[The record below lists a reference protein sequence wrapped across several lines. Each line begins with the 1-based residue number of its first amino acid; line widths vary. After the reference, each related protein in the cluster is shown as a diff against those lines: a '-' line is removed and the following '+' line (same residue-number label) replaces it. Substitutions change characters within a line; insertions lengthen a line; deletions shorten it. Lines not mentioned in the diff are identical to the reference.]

1 MLAGYLP
8 FDDDP
13 ANPEG
18 DNINLLYKYIVS
30 TPLTFPEYVTPHA
43 RDLLK
48 RILVPDPRKRA
59 DLFEVARHSWLADY
73 SHVVGFITSTSPTA
87 NDAQQA
93 SVYSNSKPCLSDY
106 VNVSNIVTED
116 TFEQQPPLA
125 RSASVREPGKPH
137 TAPTPA
143 HGGLTAKREQ
153 INSPP
158 SEKPKTTRDNKRRTV
173 QVEYVA
179 PQSQTVRG
187 ETSPPSGSAA
197 AGSSHP
203 RVRKEE
209 PTEVPPTDGYS
220 SSIGTTQGRSA
231 VPVAVA
237 RPKQEAQRSVSDY
250 TAFGTAPTSSG
261 ARPSTGGAL
270 GAGTRLPSRGNSYGQ
285 PSAATVAQTNV
296 EGRFSQP
303 KGKQYTISAPYAHPD
318 MAGDMNE
325 TMGQP
330 STQRGHSI
338 QLGPSGAHGK
348 GSHRRS
354 NTVTETIGRMTS
366 MFSGRQPSY
375 SQDPK
380 ESMTSQNS
388 YANYP
393 EEKRQKNYPPTSMA
407 GPMSNDAIAAPR
419 KSTESSRRSF
429 GFARRNTSTSGET
442 TGKPSRRF
450 SLLPSSLSK
459 TFSSQ
464 RDSLPA
470 RSTYSERR
478 DSSARP
484 RASSKGGMA
493 FGRGESRSPSQSTT
507 GTGSLRPGF
516 YDGQHDSSSRIRNT
530 HAVAGPSS
538 APPGQTQFDYPTAAP
553 IGDEKFPNPRDPH
566 PSMQGRP
573 VRHQTDDSEFEDAQ
587 QYNHNPPYPQGMG
600 GEDDHQQQRK
610 GVLQKSRKF
619 QDAYEGDGGNKGSSS
634 YGLFQTHGQ
643 AKDWRSRWSVIDVR
657 EKKKVRNPI

>member
-73 SHVVGFITSTSPTA
+73 SHVVGFITSTSPSA

-93 SVYSNSKPCLSDY
+93 SVYSSSKRLVSDHINNT
-106 VNVSNIVTED
+106 NVIIED

-179 PQSQTVRG
+179 PQSQTQRG

-203 RVRKEE
+203 RVRNEE
-209 PTEVPPTDGYS
+209 PTEVLPTDGYS
-220 SSIGTTQGRSA
+220 SSAGTKQGRSSGLPTA
-231 VPVAVA
+231 T

-250 TAFGTAPTSSG
+250 TAFGNAPPSAG

-285 PSAATVAQTNV
+285 PSAATVAQTNA

-303 KGKQYTISAPYAHPD
+303 KGKQYSISAPYAHPD
-318 MAGDMNE
+318 GTGDADE
-325 TMGQP
+325 SIGQP
-330 STQRGHSI
+330 STSRGHSI
-338 QLGPSGAHGK
+338 QLGPSGAQGK
-348 GSHRRS
+348 GGHRRS
-354 NTVTETIGRMTS
+354 NTVTETLGRMTS

-375 SQDPK
+375 TQDPK

-407 GPMSNDAIAAPR
+407 GPMSNDAIAQPR

-429 GFARRNTSTSGET
+429 GFSRRNTNNSGEAG
-442 TGKPSRRF
+442 GKPSRRF
-450 SLLPSSLSK
+450 SLLPSGLSK
-459 TFSSQ
+459 TFGSG
-464 RDSLPA
+464 RESLPA

-484 RASSKGGMA
+484 RASSKGGLA
-493 FGRGESRSPSQSTT
+493 FGRGDSRSPSQSTT
-507 GTGSLRPGF
+507 GTGNMRSGF
-516 YDGQHDSSSRIRNT
+516 YDGHHDSSSRIRNT
-530 HAVAGPSS
+530 HAVPGPSS
-538 APPGQTQFDYPTAAP
+538 APANQTQFDYPPTLAP
-553 IGDEKFPNPRDPH
+553 IGDDKFPNPRDPH
-566 PSMQGRP
+566 PSGRP
-573 VRHQTDDSEFEDAQ
+573 ARQPTDDSEFEDAQ

-600 GEDDHQQQRK
+600 SNDDDHSSQQQRK

-619 QDAYEGDGGNKGSSS
+619 QDAYDGDGGKQGSSGS
-634 YGLFQTHGQ
+634 SKRVMDFFRRMGKQRTGG
-643 AKDWRSRWSVIDVR
+643 R
-657 EKKKVRNPI
+657 

>member
-73 SHVVGFITSTSPTA
+73 SHVVGFITSSSTNA
-87 NDAQQA
+87 NEAQQA
-93 SVYSNSKPCLSDY
+93 SVYSSSKPFQAAIHAQSETNATL
-106 VNVSNIVTED
+106 ED

-137 TAPTPA
+137 TTPTAA

-187 ETSPPSGSAA
+187 EASPPSEGAA
-197 AGSSHP
+197 AGSSASRP
-203 RVRKEE
+203 RNQVPVQA
-209 PTEVPPTDGYS
+209 PTTDGYQS
-220 SSIGTTQGRSA
+220 STGAKQGRSA
-231 VPVAVA
+231 APAAAA
-237 RPKQEAQRSVSDY
+237 RPKQDAQRSVSDY
-250 TAFGTAPTSSG
+250 TAFGTAPTTS
-261 ARPSTGGAL
+261 ATRPSTGGAL

-285 PSAATVAQTNV
+285 PSAATVAQTNA

-303 KGKQYTISAPYAHPD
+303 KGKQYSISAPYAQPGASDEAD
-318 MAGDMNE
+318 MS
-325 TMGQP
+325 MGQP

-338 QLGPSGAHGK
+338 QLGPSSAQGK
-348 GSHRRS
+348 GGHKRS
-354 NTVTETIGRMTS
+354 NTVTETLGRMTS

-393 EEKRQKNYPPTSMA
+393 EERKQKHYPPTSMA
-407 GPMSNDAIAAPR
+407 GPIPNDGIAAPR
-419 KSTESSRRSF
+419 QSTDSSRRSF
-429 GFARRNTSTSGET
+429 GFSRRNTSTSNEHGT
-442 TGKPSRRF
+442 KPSRRF
-450 SLLPSSLSK
+450 SLLPSSLQK
-459 TFSSQ
+459 TFSQ
-464 RDSLPA
+464 RESMHGK
-470 RSTYSERR
+470 SSCSERR

-484 RASSKGGMA
+484 RASSKPATPYGHGD
-493 FGRGESRSPSQSTT
+493 SRSPSQSTS
-507 GTGSLRPGF
+507 GSIRPGF
-516 YDGQHDSSSRIRNT
+516 YDGQHDSSSRIRNA
-530 HAVAGPSS
+530 HAAVPGPSS
-538 APPGQTQFDYPTAAP
+538 APPNQTQFNYPTSAP
-553 IGDEKFPNPRDPH
+553 IGDEKFPDPRDPH
-566 PSMQGRP
+566 PSTQGRP
-573 VRHQTDDSEFEDAQ
+573 GRRPTEDSEFDEPAQ
-587 QYNHNPPYPQGMG
+587 QYQHNPYPQGMG
-600 GEDDHQQQRK
+600 GVDDQQQRK

-619 QDAYEGDGGNKGSSS
+619 QDAYEGDGGNKGSSGS
-634 YGLFQTHGQ
+634 SKRVMDFFRRMGKQRTGG
-643 AKDWRSRWSVIDVR
+643 R
-657 EKKKVRNPI
+657 

>member
-73 SHVVGFITSTSPTA
+73 SHVVGFITSSSTNA
-87 NDAQQA
+87 NEAQQA
-93 SVYSNSKPCLSDY
+93 SVYSSSMF
-106 VNVSNIVTED
+106 SQVTIYAYEKTNATLED

-137 TAPTPA
+137 TTPTAA

-187 ETSPPSGSAA
+187 EASPPSGAA
-197 AGSSHP
+197 AVSSGATISRP
-203 RVRKEE
+203 RNEI
-209 PTEVPPTDGYS
+209 PTQIPPTDGYQS
-220 SSIGTTQGRSA
+220 SAGAKPGRSA

-250 TAFGTAPTSSG
+250 TAFGTAPSTSTT
-261 ARPSTGGAL
+261 RPSTGGAL

-285 PSAATVAQTNV
+285 PSAATVAQTNA

-303 KGKQYTISAPYAHPD
+303 KGKQYSISAPYAQPGTSDDAD
-318 MAGDMNE
+318 MS
-325 TMGQP
+325 MGQP

-338 QLGPSGAHGK
+338 QLGPSGASGK
-348 GSHRRS
+348 GGHKRS
-354 NTVTETIGRMTS
+354 NTVTETFGRMTS

-375 SQDPK
+375 TQDPK
-380 ESMTSQNS
+380 ESATSQNS

-393 EEKRQKNYPPTSMA
+393 EERKQKHYPPTSMA
-407 GPMSNDAIAAPR
+407 GPMPNDGIAAPR
-419 KSTESSRRSF
+419 QSTDSGRRSF
-429 GFARRNTSTSGET
+429 GFSRRNTNTSGEH
-442 TGKPSRRF
+442 GAKPSRLASPIF
-450 SLLPSSLSK
+450 SFEDLLP
-459 TFSSQ
+459 T
-464 RDSLPA
+464 REYA
-470 RSTYSERR
+470 R
-478 DSSARP
+478 
-484 RASSKGGMA
+484 K
-493 FGRGESRSPSQSTT
+493 
-507 GTGSLRPGF
+507 
-516 YDGQHDSSSRIRNT
+516 
-530 HAVAGPSS
+530 
-538 APPGQTQFDYPTAAP
+538 
-553 IGDEKFPNPRDPH
+553 
-566 PSMQGRP
+566 
-573 VRHQTDDSEFEDAQ
+573 
-587 QYNHNPPYPQGMG
+587 
-600 GEDDHQQQRK
+600 
-610 GVLQKSRKF
+610 
-619 QDAYEGDGGNKGSSS
+619 
-634 YGLFQTHGQ
+634 
-643 AKDWRSRWSVIDVR
+643 VI
-657 EKKKVRNPI
+657 IQ

>member
-73 SHVVGFITSTSPTA
+73 SHVVGFITSSNTNA
-87 NDAQQA
+87 NEAQQG
-93 SVYSNSKPCLSDY
+93 SVYSSSKWTKFSAHVHNKTDTSL
-106 VNVSNIVTED
+106 ED

-137 TAPTPA
+137 TTPTPA

-153 INSPP
+153 INSTP
-158 SEKPKTTRDNKRRTV
+158 SDKPKTTRDNKRRTV

-187 ETSPPSGSAA
+187 EASPPSGPSQ
-197 AGSSHP
+197 S
-203 RVRKEE
+203 RVRNEAS
-209 PTEVPPTDGYS
+209 TEAPPTDGYQS
-220 SSIGTTQGRSA
+220 TTGAQQGR
-231 VPVAVA
+231 PTTTT

-250 TAFGTAPTSSG
+250 TAFGTAPATSA

-270 GAGTRLPSRGNSYGQ
+270 GASTRLPSRGNSYGQ
-285 PSAATVAQTNV
+285 PSLATVAQTNA

-303 KGKQYTISAPYAHPD
+303 KGKQYSISAPYAQAEPSGAVD
-318 MAGDMNE
+318 QSI
-325 TMGQP
+325 GQP

-338 QLGPSGAHGK
+338 QLGPSGQPAK
-348 GSHRRS
+348 GGHKRS
-354 NTVTETIGRMTS
+354 NTVTETFGRMTS

-375 SQDPK
+375 THDPK

-393 EEKRQKNYPPTSMA
+393 EEKKQKSYPPTSMA
-407 GPMSNDAIAAPR
+407 GPMSNDAMAGPR
-419 KSTESSRRSF
+419 PSTESSRRTSF
-429 GFARRNTSTSGET
+429 GFSRRNTNNSSGET
-442 TGKPSRRF
+442 GKSSRRF

-464 RDSLPA
+464 RDSMPA
-470 RSTYSERR
+470 KSAYSERR

-484 RASSKGGMA
+484 RASSKPAMA
-493 FGRGESRSPSQSTT
+493 FGRGDSRSPSQSTT
-507 GTGSLRPGF
+507 GSNMPGF
-516 YDGQHDSSSRIRNT
+516 YDGQHDSSSRIRNA
-530 HAVAGPSS
+530 HAAPGPSS
-538 APPGQTQFDYPTAAP
+538 APPNQTQFDYPAAAP

-573 VRHQTDDSEFEDAQ
+573 HRQQTDDTEFGEPAQ
-587 QYNHNPPYPQGMG
+587 GQSQHNPYPQGMG
-600 GEDDHQQQRK
+600 GDEQQQRK

-619 QDAYEGDGGNKGSSS
+619 QDAYDGDGGNKGSSGS
-634 YGLFQTHGQ
+634 SKRVMDFFRRMGKQRTGG
-643 AKDWRSRWSVIDVR
+643 R
-657 EKKKVRNPI
+657 